1 MRKAGVVSTDVKGED
16 NEFYHDIIS
25 LFKIYRS
32 VNWKMQIKINQ
43 VKQCFHTEYG
53 TDVDEFLDSVYQA
66 GMDINLDMEDM
77 RERIESINQ
86 ANKYLKLI
94 DEAVELMRKYHPQG
108 EKYYWVLYYT
118 YMSAYRAE
126 NTDEILDKLEPH
138 FPRIPRTVSYTHLDV
153 YKRQYWLLTEKGT
166 YGEAYNIA
174 GDYTC
179 TVGEMLDELLSMT
192 EIKPQIVVDPKLLRK
207 SDVTLQVPDT
217 TKFKAC
223 LLYTSLLWR

>member
-1 MRKAGVVSTDVKGED
+1 MRKTGVVSTTVKGED

-118 YMSAYRAE
+118 YMSGYRAE

-138 FPRIPRTVSYTHLDV
+138 FPRIPRMHRATYFRWRDKAFEAVSNILWGY
-153 YKRQYWLLTEKGT
+153 
-166 YGEAYNIA
+166 EAKNQ
-174 GDYTC
+174 
-179 TVGEMLDELLSMT
+179 
-192 EIKPQIVVDPKLLRK
+192 QILK
-207 SDVTLQVPDT
+207 QVNQSYQ
-217 TKFKAC
+217 K
-223 LLYTSLLWR
+223 

>member
-1 MRKAGVVSTDVKGED
+1 MLS
-16 NEFYHDIIS
+16 
-25 LFKIYRS
+25 YR
-32 VNWKMQIKINQ
+32 V
-43 VKQCFHTEYG
+43 C

-138 FPRIPRTVSYTHLDV
+138 FPRIPRMQEPLILD
-153 YKRQYWLLTEKGT
+153 
-166 YGEAYNIA
+166 GEIR
-174 GDYTC
+174 
-179 TVGEMLDELLSMT
+179 
-192 EIKPQIVVDPKLLRK
+192 LLRQSAIYYGIRNKK
-207 SDVTLQVPDT
+207 SANIETGKPELSGIG
-217 TKFKAC
+217 K
-223 LLYTSLLWR
+223 

>member
-1 MRKAGVVSTDVKGED
+1 M
-16 NEFYHDIIS
+16 H
-25 LFKIYRS
+25 
-32 VNWKMQIKINQ
+32 
-43 VKQCFHTEYG
+43 
-53 TDVDEFLDSVYQA
+53 QA

-138 FPRIPRTVSYTHLDV
+138 FPRIPRMHRATYFRWRDKAFEAVS
-153 YKRQYWLLTEKGT
+153 
-166 YGEAYNIA
+166 NILW
-174 GDYTC
+174 GYET
-179 TVGEMLDELLSMT
+179 
-192 EIKPQIVVDPKLLRK
+192 KNQQILK
-207 SDVTLQVPDT
+207 QVNQN
-217 TKFKAC
+217 
-223 LLYTSLLWR
+223 YQE

>member
-1 MRKAGVVSTDVKGED
+1 MYLICILFNGKIERHFDTKMRGVILMGKSGVISKNVKEKD

-25 LFKIYRS
+25 LFQIYRA

-53 TDVDEFLDSVYQA
+53 MDVDEFLESVYQA
-66 GMDINLDMEDM
+66 GMDINLDMENM

-126 NTDEILDKLEPH
+126 NIDEILEKLEPH
-138 FPRIPRTVSYTHLDV
+138 FPRIPRIHKS
-153 YKRQYWLLTEKGT
+153 T
-166 YGEAYNIA
+166 YRRWREQAFEAVGNILW
-174 GDYTC
+174 GYE
-179 TVGEMLDELLSMT
+179 VQNLKILE
-192 EIKPQIVVDPKLLRK
+192 
-207 SDVTLQVPDT
+207 QVNQCYRD
-217 TKFKAC
+217 
-223 LLYTSLLWR
+223 